1 MDNLNKELSFFR
13 ILRDNKN
20 LIESYHLDS
29 QFELIVDYIN
39 NEIIENINN
48 LIPEIYQGTV
58 GNKDYLLANNGDG
71 TVNWKPFSEII
82 QDYSIDLKK
91 IIKPNLKNNVLYI
104 NNDQELAISDSVI
117 EDSMVLSMKNFIP
130 VFKLIESD
138 NIEDEAIIG
147 DDIADNTIQEE
158 NLIQE
163 LIDNLNG
170 DVEDENRNINILQN
184 ANSESLY
191 SIIVSNLIKE
201 KTFINTKPFGV
212 IDDDFLFPKNWEYD
226 DDKYDLIEDG
236 AITDNLI
243 QWTKGQSVSS
253 ESLAEEYFK
262 EPGCIT
268 SRVINDKAISKDF
281 NSKKLFEEYF
291 SRQNGKNSTLNRQGY
306 NFIDFN
312 KFSPDFQ
319 IIREH
324 FTNTDQNA
332 NLYSFD
338 KYCFDK
344 EVMDAFTRKGC

>member
-20 LIESYHLDS
+20 LIESDHLDS
-29 QFELIVDYIN
+29 QFKLIVDYIN

-48 LIPEIYQGTV
+48 FIPEIYQGTV
-58 GNKDYLLANNGDG
+58 GNENYLLANNGDG
-71 TVNWKPFSEII
+71 TVNWKQFNEII

-91 IIKPNLKNNVLYI
+91 IKKPNLKNNVLYI
-104 NNDQELAISDSVI
+104 NNDQELAISDAVMQ
-117 EDSMVLSMKNFIP
+117 DSMVLSMKNFIP
-130 VFKLIESD
+130 VFKLIESE

-163 LIDNLNG
+163 LIDSLNG

-184 ANSESLY
+184 ANSESVY
-191 SIIVSNLIKE
+191 SIIVNNLIKE

-243 QWTKGQSVSS
+243 EWTQGQSAFGTG
-253 ESLAEEYFK
+253 LTYKYFK
-262 EPGCIT
+262 ELRCIT

-281 NSKKLFEEYF
+281 NSKNFFKNYF
-291 SRQNGKNSTLNRQGY
+291 SIYKNI
-306 NFIDFN
+306 IDFN
-312 KFSPDFQ
+312 KFSPNFQ

-324 FTNTDQNA
+324 FTNTDQGE
-332 NLYSFD
+332 NLYAFD
-338 KYCFDK
+338 KSCFDK
-344 EVMDAFTRKGC
+344 EVADAFTRKGC